1 VHKSG
6 GSILQGQKEF
16 FDTLEKISSSRV
28 LIVHIRKSA
37 WPETSTAD
45 HAHPFSYRNILLAHN
60 GTIRDYRKLIPEMNE
75 ADQPQ
80 PEALDTEVYLHYVA
94 NFAPLGLRKA
104 FQKAVQHIKK
114 KIPILP

>member
-1 VHKSG
+1 MPT
-6 GSILQGQKEF
+6 I
-16 FDTLEKISSSRV
+16 
-28 LIVHIRKSA
+28 
-37 WPETSTAD
+37 AD
-45 HAHPFSYRNILLAHN
+45 HFPPALQCKTDLHILAKPVPENVRHPFSHRNIILAHN
-60 GTIRDYRKLIPEMNE
+60 GTIRDYRKLIPEVNE
-75 ADQPQ
+75 ADQPR